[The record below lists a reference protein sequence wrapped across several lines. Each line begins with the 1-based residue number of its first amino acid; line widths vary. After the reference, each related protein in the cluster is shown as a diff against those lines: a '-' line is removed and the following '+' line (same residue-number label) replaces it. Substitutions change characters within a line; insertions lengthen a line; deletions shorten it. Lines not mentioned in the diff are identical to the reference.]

1 MSDSE
6 FIEKYKNLKSI
17 GKVCKELNINYPNL
31 CRRKTTKENE
41 KKVADI
47 LKQEI
52 IDLYSD
58 IIKGSVI

>member
-1 MSDSE
+1 MSDSD

-31 CRRKTTKENE
+31 TQRKTTKENE
-41 KKVADI
+41 KRVADI